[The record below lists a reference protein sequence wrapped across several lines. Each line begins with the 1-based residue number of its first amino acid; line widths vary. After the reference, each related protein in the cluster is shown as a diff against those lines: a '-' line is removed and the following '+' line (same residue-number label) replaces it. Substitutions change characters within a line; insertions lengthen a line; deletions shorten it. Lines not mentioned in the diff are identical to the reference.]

1 MKNVW
6 DWKYLIVINDGY
18 MYIYMPRWIILILIT
33 SLNPRNVWL
42 SVSCSTTS
50 EYRDRRN
57 HGETKGGEKNR
68 RNEVSNHDNW
78 PSFALF
84 RFLHADT
91 ASPHSNVFGSMLSDS
106 SEWRLEEGRGSPPC
120 ELCSFPS
127 PFTRSYIPRLQG
139 WKWET
144 LEISGRVSTRAC
156 QVERDKIRQI

>member
-1 MKNVW
+1 MCQ
-6 DWKYLIVINDGY
+6 GE
-18 MYIYMPRWIILILIT
+18 
-33 SLNPRNVWL
+33 SLDPYNFL
-42 SVSCSTTS
+42 KSSKCSTFSKLQTQ
-50 EYRDRRN
+50 RLLN
-57 HGETKGGEKNR
+57 IAIGEITMKRKAERKIEEMTR
-68 RNEVSNHDNW
+68 EVSNHDNW

-91 ASPHSNVFGSMLSDS
+91 ASPHSNVFGSMLSGS

-144 LEISGRVSTRAC
+144 LEISGREYLPPAC